1 MTNTS
6 RYFILPLGFG
16 IGSLLA
22 CYPTKT
28 ILNEDHCAVNGGDVY
43 CAEQFPD
50 KPFCQL
56 SACNGNESPK
66 WGCVAE
72 QPSAE
77 CWAECG
83 VEVIMTEGGVE
94 LGDLIPCDG
103 TDTESTGTET
113 ADTTDA
119 TDTTETTGPMLCQ
132 GPEDCLDPAMP
143 FCDMSGA
150 CVACDGMPEP
160 DLACAGADANLPV
173 CFEGACVAC
182 AEGKTDACVGT
193 TPICNA
199 DTNMCEGCSEHDQ
212 CPDSA
217 CNMAEGNCMDPG
229 VIVHVDGDFANCV
242 ASDGSE
248 AMPYCTIGAA
258 LGAAGDE
265 VLVTLHELDN
275 DDPYVQANT
284 VAVDVAMFSASGEQ
298 PRVQGSGG
306 APALTISASGNL
318 FLVDLAITGGP
329 STGITINGGKVW
341 IEQARITTNAAQ
353 GISMNG
359 GSAWVER
366 SEIVNNT
373 GGGIVVD
380 GGGMLM
386 LENSFVGGSSNNPA
400 INAMVGTVEVNF
412 STAALAPAIAT
423 PSLSCAGGADVV
435 VRNSIITSTNP
446 AAEVACPSAMILG
459 SALEMAMGD
468 NVALGDVDINWF
480 ADYLAGDFHL
490 AGVYPM
496 DISTAATWE
505 SGDPST
511 DIDGDTRPV
520 TDGTPDFA
528 GADRIP

>member
-1 MTNTS
+1 MTTS
-6 RYFILPLGFG
+6 TRLFILPLGFG
-16 IGSLLA
+16 LGCLA
-22 CYPTKT
+22 ACHPTKT
-28 ILNEDHCAVNGGDVY
+28 ILNDEHCAVNGGDVY

-56 SACNGNESPK
+56 SACNGDTSPQ

-103 TDTESTGTET
+103 TDTESTGSET
-113 ADTTDA
+113 ADTTDS
-119 TDTTETTGPMLCQ
+119 TDATETTGPMLCQ

-150 CVACDGMPEP
+150 CVGCDGMPEP

-182 AEGKTDACVGT
+182 AEGKTEACVGT
-193 TPICNA
+193 TPICNT
-199 DTNMCEGCSEHDQ
+199 DTNMCEGCTEHAQ

-229 VIVHVDGDFANCV
+229 VVVHVDGDTANCP
-242 ASDGSE
+242 AADGSE
-248 AMPYCTIGAA
+248 GNPYCSIGDA
-258 LGAAGDE
+258 LAAAGDE
-265 VLVTLHELDN
+265 VLVILHEKS
-275 DDPYVQANT
+275 DDTEYTETN
-284 VAVDVAMFSASGEQ
+284 
-298 PRVQGSGG
+298 
-306 APALTISASGNL
+306 TISKSVGIFEAPGETAVIRAAGLNPTLSVSANGDL
-318 FLVDLAITGGP
+318 FLRGVQLSIGAA
-329 STGITINGGKVW
+329 TGITVNGGQAW
-341 IEQARITTNAAQ
+341 IEQVRIATNAAQ
-353 GISMNG
+353 GIAMNG

-386 LENSFVGGSSNNPA
+386 LENSFVGGDDTGLVALDVQDGS
-400 INAMVGTVEVNF
+400 GTILY
-412 STAALAPAIAT
+412 STLGAGFGASAA
-423 PSLSCAGGADVV
+423 SLRCVDGSTTTM
-435 VRNSIITSTNP
+435 RNSIAVSYSASPEIN
-446 AAEVACPSAMILG
+446 CPQLGQSGNFVEADTAMVFDDQAG
-459 SALEMAMGD
+459 WF
-468 NVALGDVDINWF
+468 VDF
-480 ADYLAGDFHL
+480 AAGDFHL
-490 AGVYPM
+490 NPNMHPVE
-496 DISTAATWE
+496 IETAAIWE
-505 SGDPST
+505 AGDPST
-511 DIDGDTRPV
+511 DIDGDPRPV